1 MLVMELPSVIQ
12 GREFGREDLEL
23 VRRLREDH
31 PDWSQYRLS
40 RELAGGWD
48 WRNAKGQLKD
58 IACRSLLRRLSGL
71 GLIELP
77 PPRWASPNRY
87 RHRAVSR
94 VAHAT
99 DPVTDPLAE
108 LRPVRL
114 VHPLCRDQADLFAW
128 FLARYHYLS
137 FRQPVGENLRYLA
150 VDRNER
156 PLACLLFGSAAWK
169 CAPRDGYI
177 GWEAGHRRERLHLLT
192 NNHRFLILPWVR
204 VPHLA
209 SHLLGL
215 VARRLSADWEAKY
228 GHPIVLVETFVDR
241 DRFAGTCYRA
251 ANWQCVGATTGRSR
265 NDRRH
270 RLKVPVKDVYLYELR
285 RGAREVLADGA

>member
-12 GREFGREDLEL
+12 GREFSGEDLEL
-23 VRRLREDH
+23 VRRLLREH

-40 RELAGGWD
+40 RELAGRWD
-48 WRNAKGQLKD
+48 WHNAKGQLKD
-58 IACRSLLRRLSGL
+58 IACRSLLRKLSSL
-71 GLIELP
+71 DLIELP
-77 PPRWASPNRY
+77 PPRWPSPNRF
-87 RHRAVSR
+87 RHRPISR
-94 VAHAT
+94 VDHRT

-108 LRPVRL
+108 LRPIRL
-114 VHPLCRDQADLFAW
+114 LHPLSRDQAELFAW

-150 VDRNER
+150 VDQNER

-169 CAPRDGYI
+169 CAARDRYI
-177 GWEAGHRRERLHLLT
+177 GWEAACRRERLHLLT

-215 VARRLSADWEAKY
+215 AARRLSADWEAKY
-228 GHPIVLVETFVDR
+228 GHPILLVETFVDR
-241 DRFAGTCYRA
+241 DRFAGTSYRA

-265 NDRRH
+265 NDRGH

-285 RGAREVLADGA
+285 RGAREVLADGT